1 MIPVPAGLRVLLCA
15 APVDMRKGFHGLAA
29 LVQESL
35 KCDPFGGRAFVFR
48 GRRGDLIKVI
58 WWDGQGM
65 CLFSKRLE
73 KAKFVWPATKDGV
86 AVLTPA
92 QLSMLLEGVEWR
104 MIARPAQPERIG

>member
-1 MIPVPAGLRVLLCA
+1 MIPVPDGVRVLLSA

-35 KCDPFGGRAFVFR
+35 RRDPFGGQVFVFR
-48 GRRGDLIKVI
+48 GRRGDLVKAI

-73 KAKFVWPATKDGV
+73 KARFVWPATKDGV
-86 AVLTPA
+86 AILTSA
-92 QLSMLLEGVEWR
+92 QLSMLLEGLEWR
-104 MIARPAQPERIG
+104 MTMRPEPPQITA